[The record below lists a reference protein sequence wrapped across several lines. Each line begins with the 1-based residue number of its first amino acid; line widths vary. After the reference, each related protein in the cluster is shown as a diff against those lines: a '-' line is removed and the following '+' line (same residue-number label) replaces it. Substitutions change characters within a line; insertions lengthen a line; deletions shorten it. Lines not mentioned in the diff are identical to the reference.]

1 MHLAKDKRWIDS
13 RDSLESTYINL
24 HDLSANIFLYRTEQH
39 PSSSSRLRP
48 RRGKTQGARTPLV
61 EDSIETHRLSIT
73 RASLSRSTDQEL
85 AHNTLGFLISD
96 SFATFVLDRTQS
108 KRRNDPLKVFSF
120 LFLSYCILS
129 YGFLRLDS
137 RIDRIVEGIVV
148 FLKAKNFD
156 FKFVQE
162 YIWKYVCTKSL

>member
-13 RDSLESTYINL
+13 RDSLESTYINTRSEREYL
-24 HDLSANIFLYRTEQH
+24 PLSNGATPIVKFTPASSTRKNTGRTH
-39 PSSSSRLRP
+39 TP
-48 RRGKTQGARTPLV
+48 RRRY
-61 EDSIETHRLSIT
+61 SIETHRLSIT

-85 AHNTLGFLISD
+85 AHNPLGFLISD

-148 FLKAKNFD
+148 FLKAFEE
-156 FKFVQE
+156 F
-162 YIWKYVCTKSL
+162 